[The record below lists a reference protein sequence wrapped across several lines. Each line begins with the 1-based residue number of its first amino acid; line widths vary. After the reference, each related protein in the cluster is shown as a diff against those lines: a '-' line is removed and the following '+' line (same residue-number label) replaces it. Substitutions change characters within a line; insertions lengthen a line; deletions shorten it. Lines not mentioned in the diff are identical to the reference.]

1 MACRLLP
8 SPSGEKRSTSST
20 MRSWVR
26 LLPAMALLPALAA
39 AAVVATTSTTTT
51 STVPLCPGGDADC
64 DDGDACTL
72 DTCTGA
78 ADCRHDPVGVDAV
91 RDAIDRAR
99 AVDAC
104 TGAPLPSVVSALVA
118 RAPQLL
124 DRAAADSNQ
133 ARASR
138 FVRAAFVGL
147 KPGLRRAAAA

>member
-20 MRSWVR
+20 MRSWMR
-26 LLPAMALLPALAA
+26 LLPAMTLLPALAA

-78 ADCRHDPVGVDAV
+78 AGCRHDPVGAAAV
-91 RDAIDRAR
+91 RAAI
-99 AVDAC
+99 
-104 TGAPLPSVVSALVA
+104 A
-118 RAPQLL
+118 RAPAVAACPGG
-124 DRAAADSNQ
+124 AAASG
-133 ARASR
+133 
-138 FVRAAFVGL
+138 V
-147 KPGLRRAAAA
+147 